1 MKALP
6 MECELVLLFPPC
18 PKLYKNSLNPDR
30 TLVSSAALNYLRA
43 VVSNSIDAGATSVEV
58 KVDLPSYRITV
69 VDNGRGIPAE
79 TLRSLTATERASSK
93 ANSAVEMQ
101 HASTYGFR
109 GEALYSLAL
118 TSLLEIQSRCAGKEP
133 HAKVVREGEVLH
145 FGPSRAPVRAGTIVT
160 LRDAFFKWP
169 VRRKAANEVTEMTR
183 IKDCVSRMALVNNS
197 VAITVRDSAKSK
209 VVVRATATGSAT
221 RTFAQVFSSDKL
233 SLARKVQIPVCVTSS
248 AVHPLWRIHLPFC
261 ICSIGSSSGMVAFPF
276 STRYDTSQ
284 LRCVP
289 FMVLLLAVNAAF
301 APCMALLAGRG
312 GADGQGV
319 VRRVRNP
326 NASSGQRQELFPVF
340 VLNLECPRSEVDIM
354 SDPEKTWVEFSDWA
368 AARNACISML
378 LAFLSR
384 FSHAVPSSVLRDLR
398 RAFHK
403 NEGGGGDAWKPA
415 SPPPPPAAR
424 GASPDPGPSPSPP
437 PMQLGTP
444 DVGVSPAGVGS
455 PLESCAWMGRDREVG
470 GIGEEAMEFQDQGFR
485 GEGVLYPSPA
495 SRFGAR
501 DTGPS
506 SSSSSR
512 MPGLSFSAGGGV
524 GDDNLPGS
532 SSAAVSP
539 YFAASFEDD
548 GKSRYHEGYDDDGHP
563 TSSPYFARC
572 HHYDVRRRSPP
583 DNRLRGR
590 QLALGEYTGGE
601 EERRRRRW
609 DPRPSALGA
618 EAAPPYPAPSFA
630 AVRYE
635 GLGIEDKALSDQARG
650 SGGHADSSGG
660 GWAAEGP
667 PGGRRMSDLLPP
679 SEEEEP
685 VFDEPPP
692 PNEISCSA
700 KAHRGNG
707 RHSSRS
713 DGQRW
718 QSGGG
723 GPPPPPSIA
732 GSTRGSRRGGWLRH
746 VPGVTEMRPGEKDL
760 DQGQQQLEDDAA
772 DRGSLSR
779 LFDYAFADS
788 DGRRLPTGPERTG
801 ALDEWGVRG
810 GVRSSSPRLLPR
822 SEGGGG
828 GGTAAGRK
836 AFVGVTVRRPPS
848 PQFAFMNEE
857 RSSPGGAGVPPPAPS
872 SPRRQR
878 SPPPEDRQRETL
890 PPPSREN
897 GGGGGARTCNPV
909 NQQQV
914 GARTRSPARA
924 TTSPHQSSGGFSC
937 QGDGDTPGAWGAAP
951 AFGGTAPL
959 GSARRMASSSS
970 SPKTGGASAKGGTPP
985 LSKKRRRPET
995 PGSSWGGA
1003 DRRGSPSTG
1012 RLAGHRMED
1021 AERHRSPPPPA
1032 SDRWWGVVNNSPGG
1046 EGDGDGGVGLGD
1058 GWLGWTRGHG
1068 RARNSGGG
1076 WWGRSQDDTPPSA
1089 AGDRAT
1095 PAATPA
1101 AAPAA
1106 APAAEAPAK
1115 AAPAP
1120 APPAIATAAA
1130 AAIAPAQASA
1140 TATEAAPAPA
1150 EAAPT
1155 AAVARL
1161 LQADNDGLGW
1171 HDDAS
1176 PTPRGGTNEPRHHP
1190 EHVGAA
1196 SQAGVPPRRRDE
1208 RFCAA
1213 DGESLGLSAQG
1224 EAAETMPGEASVY
1237 NKESDQTVRPAPAGR
1252 QQNACRVEGG
1262 GGRGGARSSKEDRM
1276 RAAGAALAY
1285 DQDVLGGDGLG
1296 GDGEEEEEPDTVDG
1310 VLGKFLATGDYD
1322 SCHVSDAGGAAVY
1335 SPQGPGG
1342 DRARKAGGE
1351 AEKAAPEKDS
1361 RYNPLPGRR
1370 ERQIPQVL
1378 QAGQDEVGAGAG
1390 AVAVTVTP
1398 EELSEA
1404 LLIGQAGR
1412 KFILL
1417 RAKTGAV
1424 LCLDQHAADERVKL
1438 EELERQVFGE
1448 GRERRNVER
1457 LLLDPPEKLSIT
1469 RSDAELLEEHREV
1482 LSSWQFEVRV
1492 DQAQQGGDGLTP
1504 VVTLTAVP
1512 MVCGVRLS
1520 VQDFVGFLHFLRE
1533 SVEPGQSARRL
1544 RPPQVQ
1550 HILNY
1555 KACHSA
1561 IRQARRRR
1569 ACIVFGGRQRVCF

>member
-1 MKALP
+1 MAEVKKIDEGTANG
-6 MECELVLLFPPC
+6 MRAGAVVSTMSQAVEEL
-18 PKLYKNSLNPDR
+18 
-30 TLVSSAALNYLRA
+30 
-43 VVSNSIDAGATSVEV
+43 VSNSIDAGATSVEV
-58 KVDLPSYRITV
+58 KVDLPSYRITI

-145 FGPSRAPVRAGTIVT
+145 FGTSRAPVRTGTIVT

-197 VAITVRDSAKSK
+197 VAITVQDSAKSK

-233 SLARKVQIPVCVTSS
+233 SLARKLAFNFKQFRITGYLSPPSS
-248 AVHPLWRIHLPFC
+248 TACHWSKEF
-261 ICSIGSSSGMVAFPF
+261 
-276 STRYDTSQ
+276 Q
-284 LRCVP
+284 LVYVNCKSVRRLD
-289 FMVLLLAVNAAF
+289 FLQKAVNAAF

-455 PLESCAWMGRDREVG
+455 PLESCVWMGRDREVG
-470 GIGEEAMEFQDQGFR
+470 GIGEEAMEFQDEGFR

-506 SSSSSR
+506 SSSSR
-512 MPGLSFSAGGGV
+512 MPSLSFSPGGGV
-524 GDDNLPGS
+524 GDDNMPN

-539 YFAASFEDD
+539 YFAASFEDH
-548 GKSRYHEGYDDDGHP
+548 GKSRYHEDYDDDGHP

-572 HHYDVRRRSPP
+572 HNYDGRRSPP

-590 QLALGEYTGGE
+590 QLALGEYAGGE

-609 DPRPSALGA
+609 DPRSYALGV
-618 EAAPPYPAPSFA
+618 EAGAPCPPPSFA

-635 GLGIEDKALSDQARG
+635 GLSIEDNALSDQARG

-679 SEEEEP
+679 SEEEAP
-685 VFDEPPP
+685 VFDDPPP
-692 PNEISCSA
+692 PNEVSSSA

-707 RHSSRS
+707 RHSSRNG
-713 DGQRW
+713 GQRW

-723 GPPPPPSIA
+723 GPPSPPSIVS
-732 GSTRGSRRGGWLRH
+732 STRGSRRGGWLRH
-746 VPGVTEMRPGEKDL
+746 LPGVTEMRPGEEDL
-760 DQGQQQLEDDAA
+760 GQGLQQLEDDAA
-772 DRGSLSR
+772 DQGSLSR

-788 DGRRLPTGPERTG
+788 DERRLPTGPERTG

-810 GVRSSSPRLLPR
+810 SVRSSLPRLLPR
-822 SEGGGG
+822 GDGGG

-836 AFVGVTVRRPPS
+836 ASVGVTVRRPPS

-857 RSSPGGAGVPPPAPS
+857 RSSPGGAGAPPSAPS
-872 SPRRQR
+872 SPGQQR
-878 SPPPEDRQRETL
+878 GPPPEARQHEAL
-890 PPPSREN
+890 PPPTQEN
-897 GGGGGARTCNPV
+897 GGGGARTCNPG
-909 NQQQV
+909 NQQQL
-914 GARTRSPARA
+914 GARARSPARA
-924 TTSPHQSSGGFSC
+924 TTSPYQSSGGLSC

-959 GSARRMASSSS
+959 GPARRIASSSS
-970 SPKTGGASAKGGTPP
+970 SPKTGGAPAKGSTPP

-1003 DRRGSPSTG
+1003 DRRGSPGIG
-1012 RLAGHRMED
+1012 RRAGHRMED
-1021 AERHRSPPPPA
+1021 AERHRSPPPPP
-1032 SDRWWGVVNNSPGG
+1032 SDRRWGVVNNSPGG

-1058 GWLGWTRGHG
+1058 GWVGWARGHG
-1068 RARNSGGG
+1068 RERNSGGG
-1076 WWGRSQDDTPPSA
+1076 WWGRRGDDTPPSA
-1089 AGDRAT
+1089 AGDRAA
-1095 PAATPA
+1095 PAP

-1106 APAAEAPAK
+1106 PATATTPAAP
-1115 AAPAP
+1115 
-1120 APPAIATAAA
+1120 
-1130 AAIAPAQASA
+1130 AAIAPARATA
-1140 TATEAAPAPA
+1140 TPTATEAAAA
-1150 EAAPT
+1150 EAAPA

-1161 LQADNDGLGW
+1161 LQADSDGLGW

-1176 PTPRGGTNEPRHHP
+1176 PTPRGGTDEPRHHP
-1190 EHVGAA
+1190 KHVGAA
-1196 SQAGVPPRRRDE
+1196 PQAGAPPRRRDE
-1208 RFCAA
+1208 RVCAA
-1213 DGESLGLSAQG
+1213 DGESLGLVAG
-1224 EAAETMPGEASVY
+1224 VEAAETTPLEASVY
-1237 NKESDQTVRPAPAGR
+1237 NEEGDLTVRPVPADG
-1252 QQNACRVEGG
+1252 QQDACRIEGG
-1262 GGRGGARSSKEDRM
+1262 GGGSGGARSSKEDRM
-1276 RAAGAALAY
+1276 RTAGAALAY

-1296 GDGEEEEEPDTVDG
+1296 RDGEEEEEPDTVDG

-1322 SCHVSDAGGAAVY
+1322 SCHVSDAGGAAVH

-1342 DRARKAGGE
+1342 GRARKAGDE
-1351 AEKAAPEKDS
+1351 VEKAAAETDS
-1361 RYNPLPGRR
+1361 RCNLLPGRR

-1378 QAGQDEVGAGAG
+1378 RAGQDEVGAGAG
-1390 AVAVTVTP
+1390 AVAVTLTP
-1398 EELSEA
+1398 EELGKA
-1404 LLIGQAGR
+1404 LLIGQ
-1412 KFILL
+1412 
-1417 RAKTGAV
+1417 
-1424 LCLDQHAADERVKL
+1424 
-1438 EELERQVFGE
+1438 
-1448 GRERRNVER
+1448 
-1457 LLLDPPEKLSIT
+1457 
-1469 RSDAELLEEHREV
+1469 
-1482 LSSWQFEVRV
+1482 
-1492 DQAQQGGDGLTP
+1492 
-1504 VVTLTAVP
+1504 
-1512 MVCGVRLS
+1512 
-1520 VQDFVGFLHFLRE
+1520 
-1533 SVEPGQSARRL
+1533 
-1544 RPPQVQ
+1544 
-1550 HILNY
+1550 
-1555 KACHSA
+1555 
-1561 IRQARRRR
+1561 
-1569 ACIVFGGRQRVCF
+1569 

>member
-1 MKALP
+1 M
-6 MECELVLLFPPC
+6 C
-18 PKLYKNSLNPDR
+18 
-30 TLVSSAALNYLRA
+30 
-43 VVSNSIDAGATSVEV
+43 ATSVQV

-118 TSLLEIQSRCAGKEP
+118 TSLLEIQSRYAGKEP

-145 FGPSRAPVRAGTIVT
+145 FGPSRAPARAGTIVT

-197 VAITVRDSAKSK
+197 VAITVQDSAKSK
-209 VVVRATATGSAT
+209 EVVRATATGSAT

-233 SLARKVQIPVCVTSS
+233 SLARKVEFSVCVTSK
-248 AVHPLWRIHLPFC
+248 AANPRWWIHLPFC
-261 ICSIGSSSGMVAFPF
+261 ICSIGSRSGMVGFSIFHALAFNFKQFRITGYLSPPS
-276 STRYDTSQ
+276 STACHWSKE
-284 LRCVP
+284 
-289 FMVLLLAVNAAF
+289 F
-301 APCMALLAGRG
+301 
-312 GADGQGV
+312 
-319 VRRVRNP
+319 
-326 NASSGQRQELFPVF
+326 QELFPVF

-354 SDPEKTWVEFSDWA
+354 SDPEKTWIEFSDWA

-384 FSHAVPSSVLRDLR
+384 FPHAVPSSVLRDLR

-444 DVGVSPAGVGS
+444 DVGVSPAGAGS

-470 GIGEEAMEFQDQGFR
+470 GIGVEAMDEGSR

-506 SSSSSR
+506 SSSWR
-512 MPGLSFSAGGGV
+512 MPGLSFIPGGGI
-524 GDDNLPGS
+524 GDDNVPGS
-532 SSAAVSP
+532 SVAVSP

-572 HHYDVRRRSPP
+572 HHYDGRRSPP
-583 DNRLRGR
+583 DKRLRGR

-601 EERRRRRW
+601 EERRRRMW

-618 EAAPPYPAPSFA
+618 EAGAPYPPPSFA

-635 GLGIEDKALSDQARG
+635 GLGIEDNALRDQTRG
-650 SGGHADSSGG
+650 SRGHADSSGG

-667 PGGRRMSDLLPP
+667 PGGIGTSDFLPP
-679 SEEEEP
+679 SSEEEP
-685 VFDEPPP
+685 VFDDPPP
-692 PNEISCSA
+692 PNETSSSA
-700 KAHRGNG
+700 QENRGNG
-707 RHSSRS
+707 RHSSRN

-732 GSTRGSRRGGWLRH
+732 SSTRGSRRGGWLRH
-746 VPGVTEMRPGEKDL
+746 LQGVTEMRPGEEDL
-760 DQGQQQLEDDAA
+760 VQGQQQLENDAA
-772 DRGSLSR
+772 DQGSLSR

-788 DGRRLPTGPERTG
+788 DGRLPTGPERTG

-822 SEGGGG
+822 GEGGGG
-828 GGTAAGRK
+828 GTVAGRK

-857 RSSPGGAGVPPPAPS
+857 RSSPGGAGVPPPAPY
-872 SPRRQR
+872 SPGRQQ
-878 SPPPEDRQRETL
+878 SPPPEARQRETL
-890 PPPSREN
+890 PPPSRETGGG

-909 NQQQV
+909 NQQQL

-924 TTSPHQSSGGFSC
+924 TTSPHQPSRGFPC
-937 QGDGDTPGAWGAAP
+937 RGDGDTPGAWGAAP
-951 AFGGTAPL
+951 VFGGTAPL
-959 GSARRMASSSS
+959 GSALWMASSSS
-970 SPKTGGASAKGGTPP
+970 SPKTGGAPAKGGTLP

-1003 DRRGSPSTG
+1003 YRRGSPSIG
-1012 RLAGHRMED
+1012 RWAGRRMED

-1032 SDRWWGVVNNSPGG
+1032 IDRQWGVVNNSPGG

-1058 GWLGWTRGHG
+1058 GWLRWARGHG
-1068 RARNSGGG
+1068 RERNSGGG
-1076 WWGRSQDDTPPSA
+1076 SWGRRGDDTPPSA

-1095 PAATPA
+1095 PAA
-1101 AAPAA
+1101 
-1106 APAAEAPAK
+1106 E

-1120 APPAIATAAA
+1120 ATPATPATATAPAPAA
-1130 AAIAPAQASA
+1130 VIAPATASASA
-1140 TATEAAPAPA
+1140 TATAPAPAPA
-1150 EAAPT
+1150 EAAP
-1155 AAVARL
+1155 AEAAPAVAVARL

-1176 PTPRGGTNEPRHHP
+1176 PTPRGGADEPRHHP

-1196 SQAGVPPRRRDE
+1196 SQAGAPPLRRDE
-1208 RFCAA
+1208 RVCAA
-1213 DGESLGLSAQG
+1213 EGESLGPVAQG
-1224 EAAETMPGEASVY
+1224 EAAETTPWDASVN
-1237 NKESDQTVRPAPAGR
+1237 NKEGDQTERPAPAGG
-1252 QQNACRVEGG
+1252 QQDACRVEGG
-1262 GGRGGARSSKEDRM
+1262 GGGGGGSGGARSSKEDRM
-1276 RAAGAALAY
+1276 RGAGAALAY

-1296 GDGEEEEEPDTVDG
+1296 GGGEEEEKPDTVDG
-1310 VLGKFLATGDYD
+1310 VLGKFLATGGYD
-1322 SCHVSDAGGAAVY
+1322 SCHVSDAGGRAVY

-1342 DRARKAGGE
+1342 GRARKAGGE
-1351 AEKAAPEKDS
+1351 AEKAAAETDS
-1361 RYNPLPGRR
+1361 QHNPLPGRR

-1398 EELSEA
+1398 EELGEA
-1404 LLIGQAGR
+1404 LLIGQ
-1412 KFILL
+1412 
-1417 RAKTGAV
+1417 
-1424 LCLDQHAADERVKL
+1424 
-1438 EELERQVFGE
+1438 
-1448 GRERRNVER
+1448 
-1457 LLLDPPEKLSIT
+1457 
-1469 RSDAELLEEHREV
+1469 
-1482 LSSWQFEVRV
+1482 VR
-1492 DQAQQGGDGLTP
+1492 G
-1504 VVTLTAVP
+1504 
-1512 MVCGVRLS
+1512 
-1520 VQDFVGFLHFLRE
+1520 
-1533 SVEPGQSARRL
+1533 SAL
-1544 RPPQVQ
+1544 M
-1550 HILNY
+1550 
-1555 KACHSA
+1555 
-1561 IRQARRRR
+1561 
-1569 ACIVFGGRQRVCF
+1569 